1 MEIRVKGLRK
11 EIGEKVIFRDV
22 SFTLKKG
29 EALALRGVNGSGKT
43 TLLRIL
49 SGLDKNFSGEVKY
62 SDKGLRI
69 GYVAQDIVLFEELTV
84 YDNLSIFA
92 KDSSDWKGARKK
104 IEYFSSMFEFG
115 TLLRKKVKHLSGGQK
130 RLVHIL
136 VCLMGEPDCVF
147 LDEAIVGL
155 DEDKLRLLGD
165 YLLRIREEKIM
176 ILTSHQD
183 DFLREVCNL
192 SAKFVKGELKIGDE
206 LE

>member
-1 MEIRVKGLRK
+1 MEISVRGLRK
-11 EIGEKVIFRDV
+11 EIGEKEIFSGV

-49 SGLDKNFSGEVKY
+49 SGLDKAYYGEVHFSK
-62 SDKGLRI
+62 KGRI

-92 KDSSDWKGARKK
+92 KESLNSQGMRQK
-104 IEYFSSMFEFG
+104 IESFSSRFE
-115 TLLRKKVKHLSGGQK
+115 LSSLMKKKVKYLSGGQK

-136 VCLMGEPDCVF
+136 VSLIGEPDFIF
-147 LDEAIVGL
+147 LDEVIVGL
-155 DEDKLRLLGD
+155 DEDKMRLLSN
-165 YLLRIREEKIM
+165 YLLSIREEKIM

-192 SAKFVKGELKIGDE
+192 SAEIIKGEWKIKNE
-206 LE
+206 ME

>member
-92 KDSSDWKGARKK
+92 KDTSVFKGVKTK
-104 IEYFSSMFEFG
+104 IENFSSMFEFG
-115 TLLRKKVKHLSGGQK
+115 TFLRKKVKHLSGGQK
-130 RLVHIL
+130 RLIHIL
-136 VCLMGEPDCVF
+136 VCLMGEPDCIF
-147 LDEAIVGL
+147 LDEVIVGL
-155 DEDKLRLLGD
+155 DEDKLRLLSD
-165 YLLRIREEKIM
+165 YLLSIREEKIM

>member
-49 SGLDKNFSGEVKY
+49 SGLDKNFSGEIDF

-84 YDNLSIFA
+84 YDNLSIFVR
-92 KDSSDWKGARKK
+92 DTSVFKGVKKK
-104 IEYFSSMFEFG
+104 IEYFSSMFEFD
-115 TLLRKKVKHLSGGQK
+115 TFLKKKVKNLSGGQK
-130 RLVHIL
+130 RLIHIL
-136 VCLMGEPDCVF
+136 VCLMGEPDCIF

-155 DEDKLRLLGD
+155 DEDKLRLLSD
-165 YLLRIREEKIM
+165 YLLSIREEKIM